1 MKLQKKL
8 AARILGVGESKIWL
22 DPTKI
27 SEIEKAVSAAD
38 VRKLIKKGYIKKKVE
53 KVSKPKEKKKKRRYY
68 GSKKGKK
75 YSIVS
80 KKERW
85 VKLVRVLRRY
95 AKELKEKGKIDN
107 KTYRRIRALIKGGM
121 FKSKAHLELYL
132 KQHELLKGE

>member
-1 MKLQKKL
+1 MKLQKRL
-8 AARILGVGESKIWL
+8 AARIFGVGESKVWL

-38 VRKLIKKGYIKKKVE
+38 IRRLIKKGYIKKKIE
-53 KVSKPKEKKKKRRYY
+53 KIKKPKEKEKNRRYY

-80 KKERW
+80 RKERW
-85 VKLVRVLRRY
+85 IRLVRVLRRY
-95 AKELKEKGKIDN
+95 TKDLKKKGKIDN

-121 FKSKAHLELYL
+121 FKSKSHLELYL
-132 KQHELLKGE
+132 KQHNLLKGE